1 MCAAVG
7 DMEYRLAEE
16 QDFSQVM
23 NICSKDDYSGL
34 DYMAASFHSWLQEPG
49 RLVFIAKMKDRVVAL
64 ESALLVDG
72 GETVVFQGLRVTSD
86 LRGHSI
92 GGALQKHVTDY
103 IRHHHPEVRTV
114 RRSRGDQPSAQTLTK
129 YRLTAK
135 EAIVS
140 LCCESTNLGPFITE
154 LRSKLLVQTNSR
166 GPVTLNQQ
174 QADALILTDHV
185 VSNLLPGQTMI
196 NNWEP
201 LKPMEANLEVLHRRN
216 LMWIAD
222 REVEPTAVSLCT
234 PPYSVPY
241 RHDALRININIFG
254 QSLPSVCSVFL
265 AQLEALLPSLHGYL
279 IFLIF
284 VHPELWPGLRQ
295 FCQNKA
301 DVSFFKDY
309 WEVVFLEADF

>member
-1 MCAAVG
+1 G
-7 DMEYRLAEE
+7 
-16 QDFSQVM
+16 QDDR
-23 NICSKDDYSGL
+23 NRW

-49 RLVFIAKMKDRVVAL
+49 RLVFIAKIKDRVAL

-72 GETVVFQGLRVTSD
+72 GETVVIQGLRVVPD
-86 LRGHSI
+86 LRGQ
-92 GGALQKHVTDY
+92 GVAGALHKHLTDY

-129 YRLTAK
+129 YRLT
-135 EAIVS
+135 AIVS

-234 PPYSVPY
+234 PPHGLQY
-241 RHDALRININIFG
+241 RQDALRININIFG

-301 DVSFFKDY
+301 GVSFFKDY